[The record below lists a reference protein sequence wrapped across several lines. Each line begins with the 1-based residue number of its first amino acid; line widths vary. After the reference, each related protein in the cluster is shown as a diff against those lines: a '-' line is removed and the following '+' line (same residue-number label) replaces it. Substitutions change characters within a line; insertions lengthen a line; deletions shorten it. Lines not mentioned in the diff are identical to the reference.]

1 MSHQFATYLK
11 LSLEILIFSVF
22 LNTKMPVNSYPN
34 ELENRRIINREIA
47 SLIEKEKQQQEREI
61 SQEIIYLPDTKDE
74 KIFQSLIN
82 KAIETNLKQTG
93 FGEII
98 QTVATDFLGSQYQ
111 AGLLDRSPQETLV
124 ISLQKF
130 DCVLF
135 VESVIAIARS
145 IASQDYNY
153 DNFTK
158 NVVEQRYSQ
167 GKMIDYCSR
176 LHYFSHWIADNQ
188 KRNLVTNI
196 TADLGG
202 TTIQKKLDFMTT
214 NRNSYAQ
221 LKNEHNYQCITNV
234 EKSLEQLN
242 FNYIPT
248 QNVRSIYERL
258 QPGDI
263 IGIATNIKGLDFT
276 HTGLV
281 YQDERG
287 NIGLIH
293 ASPAGQVV
301 IASDLQDY
309 VQNVRNAIGIVV
321 ARPHLN

>member
-1 MSHQFATYLK
+1 
-11 LSLEILIFSVF
+11 
-22 LNTKMPVNSYPN
+22 MPVNSYPN